1 MQPTHIGPYT
11 VLSRLGR
18 GGMGAVYEAT
28 DRHTGETV
36 AVKVLASHLADEH
49 GLQKRFRDEIETLKS
64 LRHPGIVQ
72 LLAFGED
79 DGQPYFAMEL
89 VRGKSLE
96 HILRSGRRF
105 TPHETIAMALEIT
118 RALKVAHDH
127 GVVHR
132 DLKPANLLIADN
144 VAVAPVTGATVEPVI
159 NHVNH
164 VKLADFGIAKLF
176 SGNGHTAHGNIVGT
190 AEYMAP
196 EQAAGKPVD
205 HRADLYALGLVMF
218 AMLSGRPPF
227 HGRQVTDVIEKQRR
241 EPPPRV
247 ASLVPNIPPELDEL
261 INRLL
266 SKDPAARPVSA
277 LALSRMLMAVNALT
291 EGAVEAP
298 QSHSPGQPKDRPLQG
313 SPPED
318 ISQRRADAQQ
328 PGNRKP
334 ATHHATDHDRSHR
347 LTVGGASSP
356 EAADGRSMSQVDHY
370 ASTQSR
376 TPSPNPGASDYLA
389 EKLSNEAVISS
400 PQPHPPIANLAGDLQ
415 PRQPEVAAQ
424 ALVDFAATQPFTGK
438 LPHVPTDL
446 PTDAAGASTHVDG
459 ASRNRFTTIAELDRA
474 TRDHTN
480 RSRVSAR
487 RWQIVTALATV
498 ASVAIG
504 SYLLF
509 QPLTADQLHRRI
521 ESITEQSSQN
531 DAVDLRDAKP
541 SIVLF
546 LERFPDDPRATHIRL
561 LSQTLDLDALERRSR
576 RRVRGDKPLDPIE
589 RDYRAAM
596 AKEGMSPSACAAALC
611 ALVALH
617 EQSSGDSPSG
627 DNEKALW
634 LALVRRQIQ
643 RFEPLAAREQAED
656 ASRVQAILAEASALK
671 ATAKTATDPLQ
682 RKDLNAQRTT
692 LLESVV
698 QLYAERPHAAD
709 AVATAKRALSELEN
723 EHLNNEK

>member
-64 LRHPGIVQ
+64 LCHPGIVQ

-164 VKLADFGIAKLF
+164 LKLADFGIAKLF

-277 LALSRMLMAVNALT
+277 LALSRMLMAVSALT
-291 EGAVEAP
+291 EGAADAP
-298 QSHSPGQPKDRPLQG
+298 QSHSPEQPKDRSLQG
-313 SPPED
+313 SPLGD
-318 ISQRRADAQQ
+318 RSQGRADAQQ
-328 PGNRKP
+328 PSNRKP

-347 LTVGGASSP
+347 LTVGSASSP
-356 EAADGRSMSQVDHY
+356 AADGKSLSQVDHY
-370 ASTQSR
+370 ASTQAQ
-376 TPSPNPGASDYLA
+376 TPLPDPRAADCLA
-389 EKLSNEAVISS
+389 EKVSSEAMGSS
-400 PQPHPPIANLAGDLQ
+400 PQQYPPTVHLAGNVQ
-415 PRQPEVAAQ
+415 PRQPEPAAQ
-424 ALVDFAATQPFTGK
+424 LLVDYAATQPFTGK

-480 RSRVSAR
+480 RSTTSAR

-498 ASVAIG
+498 ASVAVG
-504 SYLLF
+504 GYLLF
-509 QPLTADQLHRRI
+509 QPLTADQLHARI
-521 ESITEQSSQN
+521 ESITQQASQD
-531 DAVDLRDAKP
+531 DAVDLRDTKP
-541 SIVLF
+541 LIVHF
-546 LERFPDDPRATHIRL
+546 LEHFADDPRASHIRL

-596 AKEGMSPSACAAALC
+596 AKEGMSPSACALSLR
-611 ALVALH
+611 ALVAMH
-617 EQSSGDSPSG
+617 EQSSGDSPSS

-643 RFEPLAAREQAED
+643 RFEPLAAREQSED
-656 ASRVQAILAEASALK
+656 ASRVQAILAEDSALK

-698 QLYAERPHAAD
+698 QLYAERPHVAD

-723 EHLNNEK
+723 EHVDNEK